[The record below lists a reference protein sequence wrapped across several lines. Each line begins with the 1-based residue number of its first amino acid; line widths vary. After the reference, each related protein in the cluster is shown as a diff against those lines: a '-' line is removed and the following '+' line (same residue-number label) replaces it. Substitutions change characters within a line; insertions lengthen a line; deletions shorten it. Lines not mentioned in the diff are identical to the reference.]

1 MNFSIHL
8 DESTLTRL
16 AAAVDRFGLPRNRL
30 IAVAIREWL
39 ERNEA
44 SDWPPSL
51 VEHFRNPAPALAA
64 ETLDT
69 AAWRAALD
77 DPKSAPWA

>member
-8 DESTLTRL
+8 DEATLARL
-16 AAAVDRFGLPRNRL
+16 AAAVDRLGMPRNRL
-30 IAVAIREWL
+30 IAVAVKEWL

-44 SDWPPSL
+44 ADWPL
-51 VEHFRNPAPALAA
+51 ALAEHFRNPAPALAA
-64 ETLDT
+64 ETLDM

-77 DPKSAPWA
+77 EPKAAPWA